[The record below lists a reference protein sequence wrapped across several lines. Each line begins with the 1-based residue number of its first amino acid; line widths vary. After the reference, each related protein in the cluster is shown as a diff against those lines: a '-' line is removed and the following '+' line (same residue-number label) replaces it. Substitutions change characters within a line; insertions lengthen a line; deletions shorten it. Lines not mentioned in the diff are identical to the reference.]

1 MADQHVQRRLAAILA
16 TDVVGYSRLMGAD
29 EAATLAALKAHRG
42 ALIDLKIAEHQ
53 GRIVKL
59 TGDGMLVEFPSVVN
73 AVACAAEIQRG
84 MGARNAGVPQ
94 ERRIE
99 LRMGINLGD
108 VIVES
113 DDIFG
118 DGVNVA
124 ARLESIAMPGGICV
138 SASVREQV
146 GNRLDI
152 VFEDAGEQS
161 LKNIE
166 RPIRV
171 FRVAPANPES
181 AVATPVAKLPGR
193 EKPSVAVLPFDNLSG
208 DPGQQYFSDGITD
221 DIITELSRFWSLS
234 RHCEAV
240 VLRLSGQ
247 SDHRAAD
254 RTGNLSVAYVVEGS
268 VRRVGERVRDQRPPC
283 RCRHRQPALG
293 RSLRSGV
300 GRHPGSAGRSS
311 QIGRSGG
318 ERTRRG
324 REPRSSGAPQ
334 PCRRC
339 RPMTSCF
346 APRHLP

>member
-138 SASVREQV
+138 SGISPRAGGQPAGYCLRGCGRAVAEEHRTAHPGLSC
-146 GNRLDI
+146 G
-152 VFEDAGEQS
+152 AGE
-161 LKNIE
+161 
-166 RPIRV
+166 
-171 FRVAPANPES
+171 
-181 AVATPVAKLPGR
+181 PG
-193 EKPSVAVLPFDNLSG
+193 
-208 DPGQQYFSDGITD
+208 
-221 DIITELSRFWSLS
+221 
-234 RHCEAV
+234 
-240 VLRLSGQ
+240 
-247 SDHRAAD
+247 
-254 RTGNLSVAYVVEGS
+254 
-268 VRRVGERVRDQRPPC
+268 
-283 RCRHRQPALG
+283 
-293 RSLRSGV
+293 
-300 GRHPGSAGRSS
+300 
-311 QIGRSGG
+311 IGCCNAGG
-318 ERTRRG
+318 ETARQGKTFSRR
-324 REPRSSGAPQ
+324 PAV
-334 PCRRC
+334 
-339 RPMTSCF
+339 
-346 APRHLP
+346 